1 MAIVT
6 IDLPLLSVYLKVLLS
21 SVDNTHNDNV
31 CI

>member
-1 MAIVT
+1 MELIT
-6 IDLPLLSVYLKVLLS
+6 TDLPSLSVYLKVLLS